1 MVLAELNAFV
11 SRPIAPTRRIA
22 LGDVHLDCTHP
33 PDTGGVLLAAIIA
46 EYSRR
51 LDDDTHAGLVEL
63 MERITT
69 DERVPQPMMRHRF
82 QTDRVGLQHITYRLD
97 SRGNEL
103 HIRFPPEDA
112 TPAQHVLV
120 AVYAAATID
129 RAERLDVISFM
140 ERALSYS
147 GSSHDDLIRFLSG
160 GRGGEYLALGD
171 PVRWALGVLLLDSD
185 DHGGGSDRRGKH
197 RGIAPQRGRT
207 DLVPRAVAD
216 DVRQGSRHE
225 LPVGPCRMPSRS
237 EIQRAFRRQLHLA
250 HPDHGAESNGAAG
263 RIAELTEARRI
274 LLDS

>member
-46 EYSRR
+46 EYSRH

-97 SRGNEL
+97 AHGDQL
-103 HIRFPPEDA
+103 HVRFPPEDA

-129 RAERLDVISFM
+129 RPERLDVVAFM
-140 ERALSYS
+140 ERALSYL
-147 GSSHDDLIRFLSG
+147 GSNHDDLIRFLSG

-171 PVRWALGVLLLDSD
+171 PVRWALGVLSLDVD
-185 DHGGGSDRRGKH
+185 DHGGSPDRHGGRRG
-197 RGIAPQRGRT
+197 IETTRGRS
-207 DLVPRAVAD
+207 DLMPWVVAG
-216 DVRQGSRHE
+216 DVHEGPRHE
-225 LPVGPCRMPSRS
+225 LPVGPRRMPSRS